1 MGDIAIRVKNLS
13 KRYEIGAAKLRYD
26 TLRDQ
31 MVDGLKTFFQRCS
44 HPCRGTETI
53 WALKDVSFEVKESEV
68 VGIIGRNGAGKS
80 TLLKILSRITEP
92 TIGYAEIY
100 GRMASLLEVGIGFH
114 PELTGRENIYLN
126 GAILGMKKA
135 EVASKF
141 NDIVDF
147 AETAKFIDTPV
158 KRYSSGMYVRLA
170 FAVAAHLDPEVLI
183 VDEVLAVGDVEFQ
196 KKCVAKIHDL
206 ANGQGRAILFV
217 SHNLDAIQRL
227 CSKCLLIEDGRLVA
241 NGDTASIVA
250 RYLSHYGYKV
260 APNEWIELTQMSR
273 TGSGQVRFV
282 AAQYTS
288 FNDALAYS
296 PYADGPLEFCL
307 AIESDEDRTVGSLAV
322 TLYSLS
328 GTKLV
333 NADTVRLGQTVRLK
347 KGRNLIKLRI
357 NKLHLNPG
365 RYVAGLWLSNP
376 MGSTV
381 TGGEYDHFQAA
392 FEIDVVQHSFG
403 GFGSA
408 PDSDGFVNCQF
419 EVVEAD

>member
-1 MGDIAIRVKNLS
+1 
-13 KRYEIGAAKLRYD
+13 
-26 TLRDQ
+26 
-31 MVDGLKTFFQRCS
+31 
-44 HPCRGTETI
+44 
-53 WALKDVSFEVKESEV
+53 
-68 VGIIGRNGAGKS
+68 
-80 TLLKILSRITEP
+80 
-92 TIGYAEIY
+92 
-100 GRMASLLEVGIGFH
+100 MASLLEVGTGFH

-126 GAILGMKKA
+126 GAILGMKEA
-135 EVASKF
+135 EIDSKF
-141 NDIVDF
+141 NEIVDF
-147 AETAKFIDTPV
+147 AETEKFIDTPV
-158 KRYSSGMYVRLA
+158 KHYSSGMYVRLA

-273 TGSGQVRFV
+273 TGSGQVQFV

-333 NADTVRLGQTVRLK
+333 NADTVRLGQTV
-347 KGRNLIKLRI
+347 
-357 NKLHLNPG
+357 
-365 RYVAGLWLSNP
+365 S
-376 MGSTV
+376 
-381 TGGEYDHFQAA
+381 
-392 FEIDVVQHSFG
+392 
-403 GFGSA
+403 
-408 PDSDGFVNCQF
+408 
-419 EVVEAD
+419 